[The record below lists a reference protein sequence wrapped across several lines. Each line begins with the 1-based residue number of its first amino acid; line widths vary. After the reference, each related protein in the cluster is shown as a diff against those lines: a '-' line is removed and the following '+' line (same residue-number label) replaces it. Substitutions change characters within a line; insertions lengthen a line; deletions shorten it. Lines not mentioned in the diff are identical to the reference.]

1 MLLREYEIS
10 VWKDILSDDKTTYN
24 EYPIAVIG
32 SNTMTSDCAAQDA
45 HFNKKTTG
53 EYTLSFILYTQY
65 FDKTEGTFV
74 DNPFIKLL
82 VNERKVKLHYKDQW
96 YDFVIKNIVEDSD
109 GKSYTYTAQ
118 ALFINELSKNGLD
131 IVFSIEKENS
141 IGNITTLAAEAL
153 KGTDW
158 KVSDESDLLRQTII
172 EPLYVLI
179 TTSVI
184 TAKNLLNR
192 NASSVSIPAGSIIYG
207 FYSCVINKDPFFQFL
222 YRDDGAYTI
231 DTDTGA
237 ITNSTN
243 WYIDNVS
250 YSNSE
255 GTPSFCKNEKAIST
269 DYRGKKYIRS
279 TTNFYDSK
287 VDEYITV
294 YEDAAG
300 EEIRGFT
307 KTEYLSPTFTQNL
320 VTNSSNFESTTG
332 WDKEGSSYVRSLFHP
347 PLVDSDGNDLKGQD
361 LINALATSKLTLQFD
376 LQSGERFHN
385 SGLVDNRKLFV
396 KNGIASDERYVL
408 RIKLSKDSTAISH
421 LKGFVA
427 FYDGMTTDG
436 KYNIQKNGSTELH
449 IFDFSFIGSTV
460 DSDGYYIQSASAN
473 QSVTYQ
479 QMLTGTL
486 GLFFQTDIAGT
497 YIFEQIDFFK
507 YYSQDGKILY
517 PESVPSAE
525 AQTVYYYYSPSKNIN
540 ATSSDEIKYEYV
552 GASPCINYVVK
563 YDENC
568 EKRRSYETEK
578 TNRFNILQ
586 DLAELFE
593 CWADFVIEHNEDGS
607 VKKDANGVPQ
617 KYVIFR
623 NYIGVE
629 NFAGFRYGINL
640 QSIERTVDSDQI
652 CSKIVVED
660 NDNEFATDGYCS
672 ISRAVDNPTGE
683 LFFYDFRHYYTQGLL
698 NYNELM
704 NDLYLE
710 VDPWLGY
717 YVKMKHINQ
726 NRQALLEEASAIA
739 NSMNNLSASSQT
751 YYLIYTEAS
760 TQLNDKKQELAN
772 YPPAKGYKYE
782 DFIKNPVTDKYVI
795 SLIEHDPE
803 IIGIITTIAVL
814 ERQVEQNKKF
824 YDTYKEAYDVAQARY
839 KEIQE
844 NLESSKAQKE
854 ALNKKFYEKYSRFI
868 QEGSWTSED
877 YLDDNLYYY
886 DAAATLA
893 ESANPQITYSI
904 SVIDI
909 GSLDGFEGYTFNPGD
924 KTYIEDTE
932 FFGYVYIDGIKT
944 PVQEEIVVSE
954 IDVVLN
960 DPSQD
965 TITVQNYKTRF
976 EDMFQRI
983 SATTTSLQYQSGSY
997 ARAAN
1002 AVTKTGEIK
1011 AETLQQSFANNAFT
1025 LANAGDQT
1033 VLWNENGI
1041 TISSPRTPN
1050 QIVRIINGGIYLTK
1064 DSGTTWSAAIT
1075 GAGIN
1080 ASYINAGQID
1090 TNVIRIMNGAFPTY
1104 KWDGNGLSAYWFSQ
1118 NSDGSIGSI
1127 NYGKFVRFD
1136 QYGIYGMLANDENW
1150 IAANLN
1156 DVKTKAKFGLTW
1168 DGFFLKNGNDSGQI
1182 EISSDKD
1189 ITVSAGGYDRIKIG
1203 KIGDENYGLSI
1214 NDATGAQVL
1223 ATESDGS
1230 LWLKNKLSVSTSLEG
1245 KTVQIGYLN
1254 DIDEK
1259 HGHQVINATDNFIVY
1274 EDGHLLAKSGE
1285 FTGTINAT
1293 GGKIG
1298 NLTIEE
1304 LENSGYTI
1312 LITSDKG
1319 TVFKNDYPEVI
1330 NLTCEVYKG
1339 GEKINNSLAYTIT
1352 YQWQKNH
1359 IDILDANQMT
1369 YEVKDED
1376 VTITAIYTC
1385 VVNIT

>member
-10 VWKDILSDDKTTYN
+10 VWEDILSDDKTTYN
-24 EYPIAVIG
+24 EHPIAVIG

-65 FDKTEGTFV
+65 FDKTEGTFI

-82 VNERKVKLHYKDQW
+82 VNERKIKLHYKDQW

-131 IVFSIEKENS
+131 IVFSAEKENS

-158 KVSDESDLLRQTII
+158 QVSDQSDLIRQTTV
-172 EPLYVLI
+172 EPLYVLT
-179 TTSVI
+179 TTSQI
-184 TAKNLLNR
+184 TAT
-192 NASSVSIPAGSIIYG
+192 SVMSNTTKEIIPAGSIIYG
-207 FYSCVINKDPFFQFL
+207 FYSCLSNKEPFFQFL
-222 YRDDGAYTI
+222 YRSDGKYEI
-231 DTDTGA
+231 NTDTGA
-237 ITNSTN
+237 IMNSSN
-243 WYIDNVS
+243 WYIDNTS
-250 YSNSE
+250 YTNSE
-255 GTPSFCKNEKAIST
+255 GTPSFCKNEKAISL
-269 DYRGKKYIRS
+269 DYRGKKFIRS
-279 TTNFYDSK
+279 TESFYDSK
-287 VDEYITV
+287 VDEFISV
-294 YEDAAG
+294 YQDSAG
-300 EEIRGFT
+300 KEIRGYT

-320 VTNSSNFESTTG
+320 ITNSSNFESTTG
-332 WDKEGSSYVRSLFHP
+332 WDKEGSTYIRSLFHP
-347 PLVDSDGNDLKGQD
+347 PLVDNEGKDLKGQA
-361 LINALATSKLTLQFD
+361 LINALATAKLTLQFN
-376 LQSGERFHN
+376 LQSGDRFHN

-396 KNGIASDERYVL
+396 KNGIALGEKYVL
-408 RIKLSKDSTAISH
+408 RLKLSGASVDESH

-427 FYDGMTTDG
+427 FYDGMVDG
-436 KYNIQKNGSTELH
+436 KYDIQKNGSTEIH
-449 IFDFSFIGSTV
+449 IFDFAAAQNISNNE
-460 DSDGYYIQSASAN
+460 GYILRVASAA
-473 QSVTYQ
+473 QAITYQ
-479 QMLTGTL
+479 QMLTKNL
-486 GLFFQTDIAGT
+486 GIFFETDTAGT

-507 YYSQDGKILY
+507 YYEQDGKILY
-517 PESVPSAE
+517 PETVPSAE
-525 AQTVYYYYSPSKNIN
+525 AQTIYYYYDPNKNKN
-540 ATSSDEIKYEYV
+540 ATSADEIQYEYV
-552 GASPCINYVVK
+552 GPSPSTDFSLK

-593 CWADFVIEHNEDGS
+593 CWIDFVIEHNEDGS
-607 VKKDANGVPQ
+607 VKKDKNGIPQ

-623 NYIGVE
+623 NYVGIE
-629 NFAGFRYGINL
+629 NFAGFHYGINL

-672 ISRAVDNPTGE
+672 ISRAIDNPTGE

-698 NYNELM
+698 NYSELM

-710 VDPWLGY
+710 VSPWLGY
-717 YVKMKHINQ
+717 YVKMKRINQ
-726 NRQALLEEASAIA
+726 TRQALLEEASAIA
-739 NSMNNLSASSQT
+739 NSMNTLSASSQT
-751 YYLIYTEAS
+751 HYLIYTEGS

-772 YPPAKGYKYE
+772 YPPAKGYIYE
-782 DFIKNPVTDKYVI
+782 DFIKNPITDEYVI

-803 IIGIITTIAVL
+803 IIGIITAIAIL
-814 ERQVEQNKKF
+814 ERQVSQSKKF
-824 YDTYKEAYDVAQARY
+824 YDTYKEAYDTAQARY

-844 NLESSKAQKE
+844 SLEASKAQKE
-854 ALNKKFYEKYSRFI
+854 ELNKKFYEKYSRFI
-868 QEGSWTSED
+868 QEGSWSSED

-904 SVIDI
+904 NVIDV

-932 FFGYVYIDGIKT
+932 FFGYVYIDGVKT

-1002 AVTKTGEIK
+1002 AITKTGEIK

-1041 TISSPRTPN
+1041 TVSSPRTPN
-1050 QIVRIINGGIYLTK
+1050 QTVRIINGGIYLTK
-1064 DSGTTWSAAIT
+1064 DGGTTWSAAIT

-1090 TNVIRIMNGAFPTY
+1090 TSLIRIMNGAFPTY

-1136 QYGIYGMLANDENW
+1136 QYGIYGMLADDENW
-1150 IAANLN
+1150 VATNLN

-1168 DGFFLKNGNDSGQI
+1168 GGFFLKNGNDSGQI

-1189 ITVSAGGYDRIKIG
+1189 ITVSASGYDRIKIG
-1203 KIGDENYGLSI
+1203 KIGDNNYGLSI

-1319 TVFKNDYPEVI
+1319 TVFKNDYPEII

-1339 GEKINNSLAYTIT
+1339 GEKINDSPAHTIT

-1359 IDILDANQMT
+1359 VDILDANQMT

-1385 VVNIT
+1385 IVNIT

>member
-10 VWKDILSDDKTTYN
+10 VWEDILSDDKTTYN
-24 EYPIAVIG
+24 EHPIAVIG

-82 VNERKVKLHYKDQW
+82 VNERKIKLHYKDQW

-118 ALFINELSKNGLD
+118 ALFINELSKNGID
-131 IVFSIEKENS
+131 IVFSAEKENS

-158 KVSDESDLLRQTII
+158 QVSDQSDLIRQTTV
-172 EPLYVLI
+172 EPLYVLT
-179 TTSVI
+179 TTSQI
-184 TAKNLLNR
+184 TAT
-192 NASSVSIPAGSIIYG
+192 SVMSNTTKEIIPAGSIIYG
-207 FYSCVINKDPFFQFL
+207 FYSCLSNKDPFFQFL
-222 YRDDGAYTI
+222 YRSDGKYEI
-231 DTDTGA
+231 NTDTGA
-237 ITNSTN
+237 IMNSSN
-243 WYIDNVS
+243 WYIDNTS
-250 YSNSE
+250 YTNSE
-255 GTPSFCKNEKAIST
+255 GTPSFCKNEKAISL
-269 DYRGKKYIRS
+269 DYRGKKFIRS
-279 TTNFYDSK
+279 TESFYDSK
-287 VDEYITV
+287 VDEFISV
-294 YEDAAG
+294 YQDSTG
-300 EEIRGFT
+300 KEIRGYT

-320 VTNSSNFESTTG
+320 ITNSSNFESTTG
-332 WDKEGSSYVRSLFHP
+332 WDKEGSTYIRSLFHP
-347 PLVDSDGNDLKGQD
+347 PLVDNEGKDLKGQA
-361 LINALATSKLTLQFD
+361 LINALATAKLTLQFN
-376 LQSGERFHN
+376 LQSGDRFHN

-396 KNGIASDERYVL
+396 KNGIALGEKYVL
-408 RIKLSKDSTAISH
+408 RLKLSGASVDESH

-427 FYDGMTTDG
+427 FYDGMVDG
-436 KYNIQKNGSTELH
+436 KYDIQKNGSTEIH
-449 IFDFSFIGSTV
+449 IFDFAAAQNISNNE
-460 DSDGYYIQSASAN
+460 GYILRVASAT
-473 QSVTYQ
+473 QAITYQ
-479 QMLTGTL
+479 QMLTKNL
-486 GLFFQTDIAGT
+486 GIFFETDIAGT

-507 YYSQDGKILY
+507 YYEQDGKILY
-517 PESVPSAE
+517 PETVPSAE
-525 AQTVYYYYSPSKNIN
+525 AQTIYYYYDPNKNKD
-540 ATSSDEIKYEYV
+540 ATSADEIQYEYV
-552 GASPCINYVVK
+552 GASPSTDFSLK

-593 CWADFVIEHNEDGS
+593 CWIDFVIEHNEDGS
-607 VKKDANGVPQ
+607 VKKDKNGIPQ

-623 NYIGVE
+623 NYVGIE
-629 NFAGFRYGINL
+629 NFAGFHYGINL

-698 NYNELM
+698 NYSELM

-710 VDPWLGY
+710 VSPWLGY
-717 YVKMKHINQ
+717 YVKMKRINQ
-726 NRQALLEEASAIA
+726 TRQALLEEASAIA
-739 NSMNNLSASSQT
+739 NSMNTLSASSQT
-751 YYLIYTEAS
+751 HYLIYTEGS
-760 TQLNDKKQELAN
+760 TKLNDKKQELAN
-772 YPPAKGYKYE
+772 YPPAKGYIYE
-782 DFIKNPVTDKYVI
+782 DFIKNPITDEYVI

-803 IIGIITTIAVL
+803 IIGIITAIAIL
-814 ERQVEQNKKF
+814 ERQVSQSKKF
-824 YDTYKEAYDVAQARY
+824 YNTYKEAYDTAQARY

-844 NLESSKAQKE
+844 LLEASKTQKE
-854 ALNKKFYEKYSRFI
+854 ELNKKFYEKYSRFI
-868 QEGSWTSED
+868 QEGSWSSED

-904 SVIDI
+904 NAIDV
-909 GSLDGFEGYTFNPGD
+909 GSLEGLEGYTFNPGD
-924 KTYIEDTE
+924 RTYIEDTE
-932 FFGYVYIDGIKT
+932 FFGFTYIDGVKT

-983 SATTTSLQYQSGSY
+983 STTTTSLQYQSGSY

-1002 AVTKTGEIK
+1002 AITKTGEIK

-1041 TISSPRTPN
+1041 TVSSPRTPN

-1064 DSGTTWSAAIT
+1064 DGGTTWSAAIT

-1090 TNVIRIMNGAFPTY
+1090 TSLIRIMNGAFPTY

-1136 QYGIYGMLANDENW
+1136 QYGIYGMLADDENW
-1150 IAANLN
+1150 VATNLN

-1203 KIGDENYGLSI
+1203 KIGNNNYGLSI

-1259 HGHQVINATDNFIVY
+1259 HGHQVINAADNFIVY

-1319 TVFKNDYPEVI
+1319 TVFKNDYPETI

-1339 GEKINNSLAYTIT
+1339 GEKINDSPAHTIT

-1359 IDILDANQMT
+1359 VDILDANQMT

-1385 VVNIT
+1385 IVNIA